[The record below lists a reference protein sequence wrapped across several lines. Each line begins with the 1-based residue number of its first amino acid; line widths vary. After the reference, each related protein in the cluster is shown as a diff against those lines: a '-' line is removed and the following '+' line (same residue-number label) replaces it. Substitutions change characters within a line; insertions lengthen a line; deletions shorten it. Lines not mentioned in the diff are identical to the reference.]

1 MRMRRAKIG
10 ITALLFGALALAAGC
25 GGSSESGGDD
35 GTTSTTAATTTVTT
49 PVPGPTVTTAPPA
62 TSTPPT
68 TGAPSPGASVPPTT
82 VPGLVPGQPCAPG
95 SSPDCIDPFGD
106 GAYVYLIGGG
116 ACMAS
121 PIGGGMC
128 ADLDGDG
135 QAGYPDRG

>member
-1 MRMRRAKIG
+1 MQTRRAKIG

-68 TGAPSPGASVPPTT
+68 TGAPSPSTSVPPTT